1 MRLLFIADGRSPI
14 ARNWISH
21 FAQSGHEVHL
31 LSTFPCQVDF
41 TMASVRTAFVAF
53 SGAAGKT
60 RTAYAH
66 PVGGASGIALRAF
79 LRHWLGPLTIPRAAK
94 LVRSAINEIG
104 PDLVHAMR
112 IPYEG
117 MLTATADASVPLLI
131 SVWGND
137 FTLHANASPGM
148 VWFTRRAMIRAD
160 ALHTDCR
167 RDIGIARRWG
177 FSEGKPAIVLP
188 GGGGVRTDVFF
199 PGGPGPDISQG
210 ELAGMLRGI
219 PEEAPV
225 VINPRGFRAYVR
237 NDTFFQAI
245 PRILDTYPETVF
257 LCPAMA
263 GEGKALSWIERLGI
277 QGSVQL
283 LPKLTP
289 AEMAAAY
296 RRSQVTVSPSEHD
309 GTPNTLLEA
318 MACGCFPV
326 VGDLESIREWIENTV
341 NGLLVNPADPHQL
354 AGAVIRGLSDPEI
367 RAKSREFNLRLIQ
380 ERATRE
386 LVMKQAEDY
395 YGQLIG

>member
-21 FAQSGHEVHL
+21 FAQSDHEVHL
-31 LSTFPCQVDF
+31 LSTFPCHLDF
-41 TMASVRTAFVAF
+41 SLASVRTAFVAF
-53 SGAAGKT
+53 SGAVGTA
-60 RTAYAH
+60 RTGDAR
-66 PVGGASGIALRAF
+66 PVGGASGIAARAF

-94 LVRSAINEIG
+94 LVRTAIEEIS

-117 MLTATADASVPLLI
+117 MLAATADPPVPLLI

-148 VWFTRRAMIRAD
+148 VWFTRRAMKRAD

-167 RDIGIARRWG
+167 RDIGIARQWG
-177 FSEGKPAIVLP
+177 FSDGEPVIVLP

-199 PGGPGPDISQG
+199 PGEPDIGNIQG
-210 ELAGMLRGI
+210 ETAEILHAI
-219 PEEAPV
+219 PEGAPV

-245 PRILDTYPETVF
+245 PRILDAYPETIF
-257 LCPAMA
+257 LCPTMA
-263 GEGKALSWIERLGI
+263 GERQALAWIERLGI
-277 QGSVQL
+277 RTSVRL

-289 AEMAAAY
+289 VEMAMAY

-326 VGDLESIREWIENTV
+326 AGDLESIREWIENKV
-341 NGLLVNPADPHQL
+341 NGLLVDPAEPAELADAVVQSLSNPEL
-354 AGAVIRGLSDPEI
+354 
-367 RAKSREFNLRLIQ
+367 RAKGMERNLQLIR

-386 LVMKQAEDY
+386 LVMKQAEDAY
-395 YGQLIG
+395 RQLVG